1 MPLLPLL
8 DALCDDRT
16 LASGLFSQQEERY
29 EARNSPVHALDP
41 RTKLVAT
48 LGLII
53 AISLLPFGRWALY
66 ALALVVVL
74 AVSQTAKIGPGAL
87 LRRSFVALPFAL
99 AALALPFTVPGNV
112 VAHVPL
118 VGWPVTV
125 EGLVRAGSIVVK
137 SWVSV
142 QVAILLVMTTQLP
155 DILWALR
162 SLRVPEPLVAITSF
176 MYRYL
181 YVLADE
187 AGRLLRARA
196 SRSAARAGTRAGN
209 TLVWRGR
216 VAGYMVGSLMLRSFE
231 RSERIYHAMAARGY
245 AGELRNFS
253 AHKFSRRDGLVLAGA
268 ATFVIFLVL
277 AGRL

>member
-1 MPLLPLL
+1 MF
-8 DALCDDRT
+8 A
-16 LASGLFSQQEERY
+16 QYEERY
-29 EARNSPVHALDP
+29 EARHSLVHQLDP
-41 RTKLVAT
+41 RTKLLVA
-48 LGLII
+48 LALII
-53 AISLLPFGRWALY
+53 AISLLPFGRWAFY
-66 ALALVVVL
+66 ALALLAVL
-74 AVSQTAKIGPGAL
+74 AVSQVAKIGAAAV

-99 AALALPFTVPGNV
+99 AALALPFTVPGEV
-112 VAHVPL
+112 IAYVPL
-118 VGWPVTV
+118 VGWPVSV

-196 SRSAARAGTRAGN
+196 SRSGARVGHRAGN

-231 RSERIYHAMAARGY
+231 RSERIYQAMASRGY
-245 AGELRNFS
+245 SGELRNFT
-253 AHKFSRRDGLVLAGA
+253 AHRFRARDGWVLIGSGIFVLAL
-268 ATFVIFLVL
+268 ILV
-277 AGRL
+277 GR

>member
-1 MPLLPLL
+1 MF
-8 DALCDDRT
+8 A
-16 LASGLFSQQEERY
+16 QHEERY
-29 EARNSPVHALDP
+29 EARHSIVHQLDP
-41 RTKLVAT
+41 RTKLLVT

-53 AISLLPFGRWALY
+53 AISLLPFGRWAFY
-66 ALALVVVL
+66 ALVWLVVM
-74 AVSQTAKIGPGAL
+74 AVSQVAKIGPGAV

-99 AALALPFTVPGNV
+99 AALALPFTVPGAV
-112 VAHVPL
+112 IAHVPV
-118 VGWPVTV
+118 VGWAVTV

-196 SRSAARAGTRAGN
+196 SRSAARVGHQAGN

-231 RSERIYHAMAARGY
+231 RSERIYHAMASRGY
-245 AGELRNFS
+245 AGELRNFT
-253 AHKFSRRDGLVLAGA
+253 AHRFSVRDGWVLVCAGVFVLILVLVA
-268 ATFVIFLVL
+268 
-277 AGRL
+277 R